1 MIRVLIVDDEPDVAD
16 VLNEAA
22 TRFGH
27 RTAVALDGAH
37 ALRAVR
43 EFAPHVVL
51 LDIRM
56 SGMDGF
62 TLLEH
67 LKRSPQPPAIIIVS
81 GNADE
86 QEARQLLQRVAVD
99 YMTKHVHITY
109 ITHAIYAATGA
120 APHYA

>member
-56 SGMDGF
+56 SGMDGLRCSS
-62 TLLEH
+62 TSNAA
-67 LKRSPQPPAIIIVS
+67 RSRRPSSSSAEMRTNRNRGNSCHPARS
-81 GNADE
+81 TT
-86 QEARQLLQRVAVD
+86 RR
-99 YMTKHVHITY
+99 
-109 ITHAIYAATGA
+109 
-120 APHYA
+120 